1 MKKYLPYAN
10 YLAAA
15 VGIAGALLRQSLLV
29 VGPNSQGLYPA
40 GHPGWIGYLVVMILG
55 VATIYLL
62 SRQGSKNCPWEGN
75 FSASIFPVMG
85 NVLAAVGIGMCALP
99 LLTQSQTLSLLCGGL
114 GIAAAS
120 ALLVIAVQQFRRQT
134 PPALLY
140 LLPCLFFGLQLLL
153 LSKSS
158 STETQPLLYLPQV
171 LALAASSLASYELT
185 AFGAELGNRPRS
197 LFWSLSAA
205 ALCLAA
211 VPGANYSFALLGL
224 WHLMSHCT
232 FTEPATPINPT
243 ESIEETNETDA

>member
-1 MKKYLPYAN
+1 MKKYLPYVN

-40 GHPGWIGYLVVMILG
+40 GHPGWIGYLVVTVLG
-55 VATIYLL
+55 VAAIYLL
-62 SRQGSKNCPWEGN
+62 TRQGSTGCPWEGHFPVGN
-75 FSASIFPVMG
+75 FPVMG

-99 LLTQSQTLSLLCGGL
+99 LLTQSQTLSLLYGAL
-114 GIAAAS
+114 GIAAAG
-120 ALLVIAVQQFRRQT
+120 ALLVISVQQFRRQV
-134 PPALLY
+134 PAVLLY

-153 LSKSS
+153 LSKGS

-224 WHLMSHCT
+224 WHLLSHCT
-232 FTEPATPINPT
+232 LTEPAAPIIPA
-243 ESIEETNETDA
+243 EEANETDA